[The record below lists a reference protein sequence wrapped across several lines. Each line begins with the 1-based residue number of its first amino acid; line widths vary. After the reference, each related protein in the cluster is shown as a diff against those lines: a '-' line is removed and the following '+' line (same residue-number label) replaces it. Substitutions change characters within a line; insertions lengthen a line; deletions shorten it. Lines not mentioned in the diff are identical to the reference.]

1 MPDYIYLMRP
11 LRHEFFDDPT
21 IQEREVMDAHFEYL
35 NQATLQGKIVLAGP
49 CLDETFGVVILRA
62 ESNEAAQ
69 AFMLGDPAVKNKV
82 MLAELHPLKVSLMAK

>member
-1 MPDYIYLMRP
+1 MLEYIYLMRP
-11 LRHEFFDDPT
+11 LRHEFFNDPT
-21 IQEREVMDAHFEYL
+21 LREREVMDAHFEYL
-35 NQATLQGKIVLAGP
+35 NQATLEGKIVLAGP

-69 AFMLGDPAVKNKV
+69 AFMLSDPAVKNKV